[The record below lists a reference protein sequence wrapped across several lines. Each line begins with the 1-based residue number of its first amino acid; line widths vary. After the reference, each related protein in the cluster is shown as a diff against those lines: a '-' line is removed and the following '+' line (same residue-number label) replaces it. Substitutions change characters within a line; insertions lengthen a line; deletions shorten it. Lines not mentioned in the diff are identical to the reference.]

1 MRDKKIFADMFLY
14 PTVLVVGFFIRALP
28 PAVGLRLAGMLG
40 AAVYLFYGK
49 RRRIGY
55 VNIKAAFCDRFSPKQ
70 IRKVTRMTF
79 QHFAQVLFE
88 VFRFPDIDK
97 GYADRYVA
105 SEGLSRIEDALK
117 KGRGAIILTGHFG
130 NWELSGLVG
139 AIRGYP
145 QDVLARQQRYQRL
158 NVLLNSYRERYGRHV
173 IEKGMATREIIT
185 ALKTNKVVA
194 ILSDQDGGMKGS
206 LVNFFGRLASTPQ
219 GATAFALKFDSAILP
234 NFCIRQKGPF
244 YRLVVEEPLELE
256 KTGDTAIDIQA
267 NLQKFTD
274 ILQSYIT
281 RYPSQWLWLHKRWK
295 TTPSRRILIISD
307 SKAGHLNQSRAAAKQ
322 IRKTVFERAGQD
334 KRITLLK
341 RALPAMDIAGQAGMN
356 HEPSTITLED
366 LIYQERIIEVKYR
379 SPVHKAILA
388 ICSLF
393 ASKNCQGCMRCVKFC
408 LTSDSYGN
416 LMAVYADIVVSCGSS
431 LAPVNR
437 FLCIENMAKGVV
449 VNKPGILP
457 ARKFNLC
464 IIPRHDKPKRQPNV
478 LITEG
483 ALNLIDVVP
492 RPTEL
497 SIGLLIGGDTK
508 DFILAEDDM
517 RNVLD
522 AVVEFSEQAN
532 AGLMATTSRRTPK
545 DIDGLVKLRLSAV
558 KNCKQLII
566 ANEKNVPQAVADIL
580 GASDIVIVSGES
592 VSMVS
597 EAASSGKKVIVF
609 QPQPRKPN
617 SRHFRFL
624 KNLQDK
630 GFIALCRPEDIFDT
644 VKAASQDEKPQKILN
659 DNALVYE
666 AVKRI
671 L

>member
-14 PTVLVVGFFIRALP
+14 PTVLVVGFFIRILP
-28 PAVGLRLAGMLG
+28 PVVSLRLAGMLG
-40 AAVYLFYGK
+40 AAVYLFYPK

-97 GYADRYVA
+97 GYAGRYV
-105 SEGLSRIEDALK
+105 SCEGLSRIEDALK

-130 NWELSGLVG
+130 NWELAGLAG
-139 AIRGYP
+139 AIMGYP
-145 QDVLARQQRYQRL
+145 QDVLARQQKYQRL

-173 IEKGMATREIIT
+173 IEKGMATREIMT

-206 LVNFFGRLASTPQ
+206 LVDFFGRLASTPQ
-219 GATAFALKFDSAILP
+219 GAAAFALKFDSAILP

-244 YRLVVEEPLELE
+244 YHLVVEEPLELE
-256 KTGDTAIDIQA
+256 KTGDADVDIQA
-267 NLQKFTD
+267 NLQKFTA

-295 TTPSRRILIISD
+295 TTPSRRVLIISD
-307 SKAGHLNQSRAAAKQ
+307 AKAGHLNQSRAAAKQ
-322 IRKTVFERAGQD
+322 IRKIVFEKAEKDERVQ
-334 KRITLLK
+334 KLK
-341 RALPAMDIAGQAGMN
+341 KMTKLD
-356 HEPSTITLED
+356 D
-366 LIYQERIIEVKYR
+366 LIYQEKTVEVKYK
-379 SPVHKAILA
+379 SSIHKAILA
-388 ICSLF
+388 VSSLF
-393 ASKNCQGCMRCVKFC
+393 AGSCCQGCMRCVKFC

-416 LMAVYADIVVSCGSS
+416 LMSVYADIVVSCGSS
-431 LAPVNR
+431 LAPVNK

-483 ALNLIDVVP
+483 ALSLIDNVP
-492 RPTEL
+492 RASSFVPRSSEL
-497 SIGLLIGGDTK
+497 SMGLLIGGDTK
-508 DFILAEDDM
+508 DFVLAEDDM

-597 EAASSGKKVIVF
+597 EAASSGKKVVVF

-630 GFIALCRPEDIFDT
+630 GFITLCRPEDIFDT
-644 VKAASQDEKPQKILN
+644 IKAASQDEKPQKILN